1 MNKTNGQIAKL
12 PVQDLSKLGQEPKV
26 TITLKGN
33 NIDIQSDKLDSL
45 QIVGLLYSALKLL
58 TK

>member
-12 PVQDLSKLGQEPKV
+12 PVQDLSQLGQEPSVK
-26 TITLKGN
+26 ITLKGN

>member
-1 MNKTNGQIAKL
+1 MNAKNGQIANL
-12 PVQDLSKLGQEPKV
+12 PVQDLSKLGQEPNV